1 MLSARATWTFRAR
14 ALPPTR
20 DRPRGNAT
28 PSAVAR
34 RASRQICRVRGN
46 VSAVSPKHLPT
57 MFAGTLRARR
67 VPRAAADTRDDAR
80 GSDGDT
86 ASSPTS
92 SPTSSPSPNVSN
104 ARVRACLSALN
115 ESTKFLVSGAAAAT
129 LALRP
134 DVAVVWCL
142 IGSVVNSAL
151 GKMLKKL
158 LNEKRPEGA
167 AKADPGMPSSHA
179 LSLAYLSTYA
189 ALALATRGGHDGGAF
204 VSHFDSVVGRFSKNA
219 AWPVRAWAVVP
230 GCVAFMTAGCFFTW
244 LRVELG
250 YHTKPQVLA
259 GYALGCANA
268 AAWLALGESVVVPA
282 ATRDPN
288 VKRAVYG
295 ACFVTSALFAK
306 VAVRWVDEIK
316 RSGRG
321 RGGAKAG

>member
-189 ALALATRGGHDGGAF
+189 ALALATRGGDDGGAVF
-204 VSHFDSVVGRFSKNA
+204 HFASVVGRSSGGA

-230 GCVAFMTAGCFFTW
+230 GCVAFVTAGCFFTW

-268 AAWLALGESVVVPA
+268 MAWLALGESVVVPA

-295 ACFVTSALFAK
+295 ACFATSALFAK

>member
-1 MLSARATWTFRAR
+1 
-14 ALPPTR
+14 
-20 DRPRGNAT
+20 
-28 PSAVAR
+28 
-34 RASRQICRVRGN
+34 
-46 VSAVSPKHLPT
+46 

-86 ASSPTS
+86 TS
-92 SPTSSPSPNVSN
+92 SPTSSPSPSVSN

-115 ESTKFLVSGAAAAT
+115 ESTKFLVSGAAALT

-134 DVAVVWCL
+134 DLAVAWCL

-189 ALALATRGGHDGGAF
+189 AFALATRGGDDGGAVF
-204 VSHFDSVVGRFSKNA
+204 HFFGSVIGRSASSGGA

-230 GCVAFMTAGCFFTW
+230 GCVAFMTAGGFFTW

-250 YHTKPQVLA
+250 YHTKSQVLV
-259 GYALGCANA
+259 GYALGFVNA
-268 AAWLALGESVVVPA
+268 LAWFALGESVVVPA
-282 ATRDPN
+282 AANDVN

-295 ACFVTSALFAK
+295 ACFATSALFAK
-306 VAVRWVDEIK
+306 AAVRWVDEIK
-316 RSGRG
+316 RST
-321 RGGAKAG
+321 AG

>member
-1 MLSARATWTFRAR
+1 MLSARATWTYRAR
-14 ALPPTR
+14 ALPPIR

-46 VSAVSPKHLPT
+46 VSAVSPSKHLPT

-86 ASSPTS
+86 TSSPMS

-115 ESTKFLVSGAAAAT
+115 ESTKFLVSGAAALT

-134 DVAVVWCL
+134 DLAVAWCL

-151 GKMLKKL
+151 GKILKKL

-189 ALALATRGGHDGGAF
+189 AFALATRGGDDGGAVF
-204 VSHFDSVVGRFSKNA
+204 HFFGSVIGRSASSGGA

-230 GCVAFMTAGCFFTW
+230 GCVAFMTAGGFFTW

-250 YHTKPQVLA
+250 YHTKSQVLV
-259 GYALGCANA
+259 GYALGFVNA
-268 AAWLALGESVVVPA
+268 LAWFALGESVVVPA
-282 ATRDPN
+282 AANDVN

-295 ACFVTSALFAK
+295 ACFATSALFAK
-306 VAVRWVDEIK
+306 AAVRWVDEIK
-316 RSGRG
+316 RST
-321 RGGAKAG
+321 AG

>member
-1 MLSARATWTFRAR
+1 M
-14 ALPPTR
+14 
-20 DRPRGNAT
+20 
-28 PSAVAR
+28 
-34 RASRQICRVRGN
+34 
-46 VSAVSPKHLPT
+46 
-57 MFAGTLRARR
+57 
-67 VPRAAADTRDDAR
+67 
-80 GSDGDT
+80 
-86 ASSPTS
+86 
-92 SPTSSPSPNVSN
+92 
-104 ARVRACLSALN
+104 
-115 ESTKFLVSGAAAAT
+115 
-129 LALRP
+129 
-134 DVAVVWCL
+134 VWCL

-189 ALALATRGGHDGGAF
+189 ALALATRGGDDGGAVF
-204 VSHFDSVVGRFSKNA
+204 HFASVIGRSSGGA

-268 AAWLALGESVVVPA
+268 MAWLALGESVVVPA